1 MQTNLFQS
9 LSSARQI
16 LEGLKLKLS
25 PLTLPS
31 SNLIKR
37 PKNDENQSF
46 LANKAHPPTN
56 TIKVSDQ
63 MEIHWLK
70 STIDRLCKDN
80 SLLYQD
86 INEIMR
92 VVEVLGLKYKE
103 IRDGKMGN
111 VFVKNNDEI
120 KLLRQKLE
128 NEQVFIIIL
137 RKKNMSL
144 FLDCKFKITT
154 NNFTNEKQI

>member
-31 SNLIKR
+31 SNQLKK
-37 PKNDENQSF
+37 PKNNENQSF
-46 LANKAHPPTN
+46 LANQALPPTN
-56 TIKVSDQ
+56 AIKVSDQ

-103 IRDGKMGN
+103 IRIGNMGN
-111 VFVKNNDEI
+111 AFVKNNDEI
-120 KLLRQKLE
+120 KLLRKKLE
-128 NEQVFIIIL
+128 NEQVFNIIM
-137 RKKNMSL
+137 KKKKRNVV
-144 FLDCKFKITT
+144 FRT
-154 NNFTNEKQI
+154 

>member
-31 SNLIKR
+31 SNQLKR

-46 LANKAHPPTN
+46 LANLPTN
-56 TIKVSDQ
+56 SIKVSDQ

-103 IRDGKMGN
+103 IRDGNMGN
-111 VFVKNNDEI
+111 AFVKNNDENN
-120 KLLRQKLE
+120 LLRRKLE
-128 NEQVFIIIL
+128 NEQVLNTIYYYDKTIMLVF
-137 RKKNMSL
+137 RP
-144 FLDCKFKITT
+144 
-154 NNFTNEKQI
+154 